1 MTSPVKLLRSH
12 NLHPNKL
19 FGQNFLKDPST
30 AEMIISRAGILPQDV
45 IVEIG
50 AGLGALTIPAALMAK
65 KVYAIEKDRLI
76 IPILSNEIALH
87 NTDRV
92 VVINKN
98 ILNIDLYEI
107 AKTEGC
113 HLIVMGNLPYNISTQ
128 ILVQL
133 IAYRTVIKR
142 CILMF
147 QNELVRRMT
156 SPPGSREYGRLS
168 VMVQYCADIKKIA
181 EVKASL
187 FFPRPKVDSAVVE
200 ITFKKTLN
208 FSVLNEAFLFRVIKS
223 AFSKRRKMLKNTLA
237 ASELYIDIKTSTE
250 VLEKAG
256 IDPSRRAETLS
267 IEEFIK
273 LSHTLYEKTERV

>member
-19 FGQNFLKDPST
+19 LGQNFLKDPST

-50 AGLGALTIPAALMAK
+50 AGLGALTIPAARMAK

-76 IPILSNEIALH
+76 IPILSNEVGHYNA
-87 NTDRV
+87 DRV

-113 HLIVMGNLPYNISTQ
+113 QIIVMGNLPHNISTQ

-133 IAYRTVIKR
+133 ITCRTVIKR

-147 QNELVRRMT
+147 QNELVRRMI

-181 EVKASL
+181 EVKSSL

-200 ITFKKTLN
+200 LLFRKTFDFT
-208 FSVLNEAFLFRVIKS
+208 VLNEAFLFKVIKS

-237 ASELYIDIKTSTE
+237 ASELSIDIKTSIE
-250 VLEKAG
+250 VLEKSG

-267 IEEFIK
+267 IAEFVK
-273 LSHTLYEKTERV
+273 LSHILYEKTERL